1 MKSMKIRVN
10 MWVQDQTVLKYARS
24 FVNFTNKDV
33 GNQTQ
38 WRHFLAVML
47 TLLGV
52 IGDSV
57 LDKSLFVPLS

>member
-1 MKSMKIRVN
+1 

-47 TLLGV
+47 TLVGV
-52 IGDSV
+52 FGDSV